1 MSGPGPIVVKPSGS
15 ITAPS
20 ALAPSLSTALSQ
32 VLSRVALPDVI
43 LFPSLKAVAVANGY
57 DFQYHL
63 LDGAQYLTGPIG
75 PYTAPTV
82 TPTAVR
88 ATSVLTITTNPNVN
102 DIIFIQGSSGVIT
115 LVFDTTVYVAT
126 STSIVVK
133 IGAAISDTITN
144 IQKAFN
150 GTGTNGTEYYDGAS
164 VGYYGSYRSTYW
176 SSVQNIE
183 ISAVN
188 TGAGTATFQRTV
200 YGTIGN
206 NASYPYVFV
215 GGARMAFGG
224 TFAGGTAGTGTDPG
238 PGTFDYAYARVRKA
252 DSAITA
258 VSTTA
263 TLDTGANSNVTV
275 SAFQTPPTRDGVD
288 FTRVY
293 RTTDV
298 GSELLPV
305 IDGSSPLVDTLSDV
319 VLDRDGQIPYDA
331 NITRDYAAGYPDRY
345 RYHCT
350 HLGCVFG
357 IGAIP
362 SAKQNTGTASVTKW
376 DYTAANALTAMSVT
390 LSAGT
395 PTALWIGRTFR
406 VTADEIRYG
415 IVEVDAT
422 TRVITLNT
430 PYIGATNA
438 TAAYEVLDERDPNT
452 ITHSEPLLIN
462 NRPFEDTIDGV
473 TSEDPRGGTGIR
485 SMWGSLVAFT
495 QTGAFQIRGDTT
507 SGFTIPG
514 RMEGTGAFCQRAIVQ
529 IVGSAAD
536 SGSLLWIGANGV
548 FGWNGAGYPT
558 NISNPA
564 AQSADEVRGIEQTI
578 RRINP
583 LASDGIVSNYNPSLK
598 VARWAVPVDG
608 SMWNNLIIQYSLQT
622 KAFTFLGCDG
632 ITAFDTIAGPSGYVT
647 VAGDMYRQFWQMD
660 TGYSDGAYGFETV
673 QTATAYATA
682 TNKVTVSGTP
692 FPTTSGGLIGVPV
705 LSIGVDGVIERNTVA
720 ANTSS
725 TLTFVA
731 PFTTAPNVGGQI
743 VVGGIFWRMKTTEFS
758 LGAADIRKTVSS
770 LFLGFTPATSGQ
782 IWVAV
787 SVDGED
793 PLCFA
798 LQDGGLD
805 YVDMTAE
812 TGAKYLEMRRGPG
825 RTMRIELFAVA
836 PGFDLSVSSLA
847 WTVRS
852 REEAPR

>member
-1 MSGPGPIVVKPSGS
+1 MW
-15 ITAPS
+15 
-20 ALAPSLSTALSQ
+20 
-32 VLSRVALPDVI
+32 
-43 LFPSLKAVAVANGY
+43 AN
-57 DFQYHL
+57 
-63 LDGAQYLTGPIG
+63 
-75 PYTAPTV
+75 
-82 TPTAVR
+82 
-88 ATSVLTITTNPNVN
+88 
-102 DIIFIQGSSGVIT
+102 
-115 LVFDTTVYVAT
+115 
-126 STSIVVK
+126 
-133 IGAAISDTITN
+133 
-144 IQKAFN
+144 
-150 GTGTNGTEYYDGAS
+150 
-164 VGYYGSYRSTYW
+164 
-176 SSVQNIE
+176 
-183 ISAVN
+183 
-188 TGAGTATFQRTV
+188 
-200 YGTIGN
+200 
-206 NASYPYVFV
+206 
-215 GGARMAFGG
+215 
-224 TFAGGTAGTGTDPG
+224 GTAGTGTSPG
-238 PGTFDYAYARVRKA
+238 PGTFDYTYARVRKA
-252 DSAITA
+252 DSAITS
-258 VSTTA
+258 VSTST
-263 TLDTGANSNVTV
+263 TIDMGTNSNVTV
-275 SAFQTPPTRDGVD
+275 SAFQTPPTRDGID

-298 GSELLPV
+298 GSEYLPV
-305 IDGSSPLVDTLSDV
+305 IDGSSPLVDTLSDA
-319 VLDRDGQIPYDA
+319 VLDRDGQVPYDP
-331 NITRDYAAGYPDRY
+331 NIVRDYAAGYPDRY

-362 SAKQNTGTASVTKW
+362 AAKQNSGTASVTKW
-376 DYTAANALTAMSVT
+376 DYTAANALTSMAVT

-395 PTALWIGRTFR
+395 PTDAWIGRTFR
-406 VTADEIRYG
+406 VTGDETRYG

-422 TRVITLNT
+422 TRVVTLNT
-430 PYIGATNA
+430 PYLGATNA

-473 TSEDPRGGTGIR
+473 TSSDPRGGTGLR

-507 SGFTIPG
+507 SGFTLPG
-514 RMEGTGAFCQRAIVQ
+514 RMEGTGAFCQRAIVE
-529 IVGSAAD
+529 IVGSGAD

-558 NISNPA
+558 NLSNPPV
-564 AQSADEVRGIEQTI
+564 QGDDVRGIEQTI

-583 LASDGIVSNYNPSLK
+583 LATDGIVSNYNPSIK
-598 VARWAVPVDG
+598 VVRWAVPVDG

-622 KAFTFLGCDG
+622 RAFTFVGCDG

-673 QTATAYATA
+673 QTATAYSSS

-692 FPTTSGGLIGVPV
+692 FPTTNGGLIGVPV
-705 LSIGVDGVIERNTVA
+705 LSIGVDGVVERNTVA

-725 TLTFVA
+725 TLTFVS

-743 VVGGIFWRMKTTEFS
+743 VVGGIFWRMRTTEFS

-770 LFLGFTPATSGQ
+770 LFLGFSTVSSGQ

-805 YVDMTAE
+805 YVDLTSA

-836 PGFDLSVSSLA
+836 PGFDLNVSSLA